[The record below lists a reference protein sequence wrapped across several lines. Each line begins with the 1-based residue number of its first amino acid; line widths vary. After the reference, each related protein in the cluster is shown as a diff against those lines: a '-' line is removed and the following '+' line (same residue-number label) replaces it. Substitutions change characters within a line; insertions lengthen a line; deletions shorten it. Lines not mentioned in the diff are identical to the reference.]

1 MNDERK
7 AKKLKYLFFHCGGY
21 FETNEL
27 IMLIINYGCLS
38 IDCYLFSHEHP
49 RETIPHF
56 HADWAKERSK
66 RWLFKIEQTHFELWE
81 DKYWADVYDGEQWK
95 LRFQFEGES
104 ERIIFG
110 SNAYPE
116 TWPQFIELMT
126 TIARK
131 LPRVEDAEIHEILG
145 SL

>member
-1 MNDERK
+1 MSDELK
-7 AKKLKYLFFHCGGY
+7 AKNIKYLLFWRGGY
-21 FETNEL
+21 FGASEL
-27 IMLIINYGCLS
+27 ITLIINNGCLS

-116 TWPQFIELMT
+116 NWPQFSGLMT

>member
-1 MNDERK
+1 MGDDQKEK
-7 AKKLKYLFFHCGGY
+7 GLKYLSFWRGGY
-21 FETNEL
+21 LGTNEL
-27 IMLIINYGCLS
+27 IILKASNGRLD
-38 IDCYLFSHEHP
+38 IDRYSFSRKNP

-56 HADWAKERSK
+56 HENWTKERSK
-66 RWLFKIEQTHFELWE
+66 RWLSKIEQTHFEIWK
-81 DKYWADVYDGEQWK
+81 DKYWADVCDGEQWK

-116 TWPQFIELMT
+116 NWRQFSGLMT
-126 TIARK
+126 TIAQK
-131 LPRVEDAEIHEILG
+131 LPRVEDAEIYEILR

>member
-1 MNDERK
+1 MSCEHK
-7 AKKLKYLFFHCGGY
+7 EKKLEKLSFWRSGFFKTG
-21 FETNEL
+21 EL
-27 IMLIINYGCLS
+27 ISLKNRNGSLLL
-38 IDCYLFSHEHP
+38 DCYLFP
-49 RETIPHF
+49 KGNETGTFPHF
-56 HADWAKERSK
+56 HADWTRARSD
-66 RWLFKIEQTHFELWE
+66 RWLSKIEQTHFELWE

-116 TWPQFIELMT
+116 NWPQFSGLMT

-131 LPRVEDAEIHEILG
+131 LPRAEDVEIHEILG
-145 SL
+145 LL